1 MFETKTPIYI
11 QLIELFQ
18 QNIVSGKWPSN
29 STIDSVRSLAL
40 KYQVNP
46 NTVFK
51 ALSELESQG
60 LLINDGTLGKR
71 VNPDERLL
79 ATTREEIFNKAKNT
93 FLRKAQE
100 LGYQVDEVVQI
111 LNEEG
116 ENL

>member
-46 NTVFK
+46 NTIFK
-51 ALSELESQG
+51 ALSELETQG

-71 VNPDERLL
+71 VSPDEKLIE
-79 ATTREEIFNKAKNT
+79 TIKEEIFNKAKIT
-93 FLRKAQE
+93 FLMKAQE
-100 LGYQVDEVVQI
+100 LGYQVDEIVRI

-116 ENL
+116 EIL